1 LKKRLA
7 TSHTALAAACVA
19 LAGALCACTHGRTD
33 SSPLPA
39 TASPSSPPRVI
50 TLAPSLTEIAY
61 AVGCS
66 DALIADTKYDDY
78 PSAAKTLPHVA
89 DLSHADLERIAQLRP
104 TVAVALHDQEHEGA
118 PIQARLGVPVVY
130 LPNRR
135 LNDLYADIAGVAAA
149 CNRTAQGNAL
159 ARDIKAR
166 LARVVAGQPRG
177 GRRPRVLFL
186 LGLPGFTAGKSS
198 YISDLIALAG
208 GDNIAGDL
216 DQPYPDLSAEA
227 IVRADPQ
234 VIIVSNDTPFGADV
248 RAREPWRSTTAVQ
261 RGRVLRPPNDSILER
276 NGPRVVQG
284 LEWLSAQL
292 R

>member
-1 LKKRLA
+1 LKTRPKISL
-7 TSHTALAAACVA
+7 TALAAASLA
-19 LAGALCACTHGRTD
+19 LAATLCACTHGRTD
-33 SSPLPA
+33 SSPAPA
-39 TASPSSPPRVI
+39 PASASGPPRVI

-61 AVGCS
+61 AIGCGGT
-66 DALIADTKYDDY
+66 LIADTLYDDY
-78 PSAAKTLPHVA
+78 PAAAKTLPHVA
-89 DLSHADLERIAQLRP
+89 DLAHADLERIAQLRP
-104 TVAVALHDQEHEGA
+104 TVVVALHDQEHEGA
-118 PIQARLGVPVVY
+118 PIQARLGIPVVY

-149 CNRTAQGNAL
+149 CDRTAQGNAL
-159 ARDIKAR
+159 ARDIKER
-166 LARVVAGQPRG
+166 LERIVAGEPRG
-177 GRRPRVLFL
+177 GHRPRVLFL

-198 YISDLIALAG
+198 YISDVIALAG
-208 GDNIAGDL
+208 GDNIAGGL

-234 VIIVSNDTPFGADV
+234 VLIVSNDTPFGADV
-248 RAREPWRSTTAVQ
+248 RAREPWRSLTAVQ

-284 LEWLSAQL
+284 LEWLSVQL

>member
-1 LKKRLA
+1 MRWR
-7 TSHTALAAACVA
+7 TARGAHAAAWLA
-19 LAGALCACTHGRTD
+19 LVGALCACAHARPDAAVT
-33 SSPLPA
+33 PA
-39 TASPSSPPRVI
+39 ASIASGTPRVI

-61 AVGCS
+61 AVGCG
-66 DALIADTKYDDY
+66 DALIADTRYDDY
-78 PSAAKTLPHVA
+78 PAAAKTLPHVA
-89 DLSHADLERIAQLRP
+89 DLAHADLERIAQLRP
-104 TVAVALHDQEHEGA
+104 TVVVALHDQEHEGSS
-118 PIQARLGVPVVY
+118 INARLGVPVVY

-135 LNDLYADIAGVAAA
+135 LNDLYADIAGVSRA
-149 CNRTAQGNAL
+149 CDRSAQGDAL
-159 ARDIKAR
+159 ALQIKQQLAR
-166 LARVVAGQPRG
+166 LVAAQPRG

-208 GDNIAGDL
+208 GDNIAGGL

-248 RAREPWRSTTAVQ
+248 RAREPWRSLSAVQ
-261 RGRVLRPPNDSILER
+261 RGRVVRPPEDSILER

-284 LEWLSAQL
+284 LEWLSVQL